1 MDSNIFDLI
10 KKANDTTL
18 NRHGNLI
25 TLERAVFLSWWCD
38 KGDCA
43 FCYMSTQKN
52 KIKDPKKARRNVYNI
67 YAEAEMCKRLDW
79 NIEFLSGGYESFT
92 TQEIKEIATTI
103 KDITGDG
110 VWLNTGITDELGE
123 YGSEIKGITGA
134 VEVAN
139 PEIHERVCPDEL
151 GEYGSEIKGITG
163 AVEVANPEIHER
175 VCPSKKLEDISN
187 MLDVAG
193 DLGFKK
199 AITVILGLGETLED
213 VGYLMDYIRDH
224 KIDRVIFY
232 SLNPHKETI
241 YANSSQ
247 PASLYYAQVV
257 AQVRLAFPDIEIIC
271 GTWIDNLANIGI
283 LILSGANG
291 ITKFPLFKMFGTKY
305 GKRVEEEVKW
315 AGREL
320 KGTFTDKTQL
330 GPEKSEV
337 SPDLDKFIKRY
348 VKESL
353 KNKY

>member
-1 MDSNIFDLI
+1 MDSNIFDSI
-10 KKANDTTL
+10 KKANEITL
-18 NRHGNLI
+18 KNHGDLV

-52 KIKDPKKARRNVYNI
+52 KIKDPTKARRNVSNI

-92 TQEIKEIATTI
+92 TSEIKEIASTI

-110 VWLNTGITDELGE
+110 VWLNTGITDELEEFGQ
-123 YGSEIKGITGA
+123 EIKGITGA

-139 PEIHERVCPDEL
+139 PTIH
-151 GEYGSEIKGITG
+151 
-163 AVEVANPEIHER
+163 NN
-175 VCPSKKLEDISN
+175 VCPSKSLDDISH
-187 MLDVAG
+187 MLDTAG

-199 AITVILGLGETLED
+199 AITIILGLGETLED
-213 VGYLMDYIRDH
+213 VEYVIDYIKEH

-241 YANSSQ
+241 YADESQ

-257 AQVRLAFPDIEIIC
+257 ARIRLEFPEIEIIC

-315 AGREL
+315 SGRRL
-320 KGTFTDKTQL
+320 KGTFTDKSVL

>member
-10 KKANDTTL
+10 KKADETTL
-18 NRHGNLI
+18 KNHGDLI

-43 FCYMSTQKN
+43 FCYMSTQKD
-52 KIKDPKKARRNVYNI
+52 KIKDPKKARRNVSNI
-67 YAEAEMCKRLDW
+67 YAEAEMCRRLDW

-110 VWLNTGITDELGE
+110 VWLNTGITDELSE
-123 YGSEIKGITGA
+123 FGSEIKGITGA

-139 PEIHERVCPDEL
+139 PEIH
-151 GEYGSEIKGITG
+151 
-163 AVEVANPEIHER
+163 NR

-187 MLDVAG
+187 MLDVSG

-199 AITVILGLGETLED
+199 AITIILGLGETLDD
-213 VGYLMDYIRDH
+213 VGYIIDYIRDH

-257 AQVRLAFPDIEIIC
+257 AQVRLAF
-271 GTWIDNLANIGI
+271 
-283 LILSGANG
+283 
-291 ITKFPLFKMFGTKY
+291 KMFGTKY

-315 AGREL
+315 SGRRL

-337 SPDLDKFIKRY
+337 SPELDKFIKRY

>member
-10 KKANDTTL
+10 KKANDITL
-18 NRHGNLI
+18 KNHGNLI

-52 KIKDPKKARRNVYNI
+52 KIKDPKKARRNIYNI
-67 YAEAEMCKRLDW
+67 YAEAEMCSRLDW

-103 KDITGDG
+103 KEITGDG
-110 VWLNTGITDELGE
+110 VWLNTGITDELE
-123 YGSEIKGITGA
+123 EFGSEIKGITGA

-139 PEIHERVCPDEL
+139 PDIH
-151 GEYGSEIKGITG
+151 K
-163 AVEVANPEIHER
+163 R

-187 MLDVAG
+187 MMDVAG

-199 AITVILGLGETLED
+199 AITIILGLGETLED
-213 VGYLMDYIRDH
+213 VNYLIDYIKEH

-257 AQVRLAFPDIEIIC
+257 SQVRLAFPEIEIIC

-320 KGTFTDKTQL
+320 KGTFTDKSQL

>member
-1 MDSNIFDLI
+1 MDYNIFDLI
-10 KKANDTTL
+10 KKANDITL
-18 NRHGNLI
+18 KNHGNLI

-43 FCYMSTQKN
+43 FCYMSTQKE
-52 KIKDPKKARRNVYNI
+52 KINDPKKARRNISNI

-79 NIEFLSGGYESFT
+79 NIEFLSGGYDSFT
-92 TQEIKEIATTI
+92 TQEIKEIATNI
-103 KDITGDG
+103 KNITGDG
-110 VWLNTGITDELGE
+110 VWLNTGITDELND
-123 YGSEIKGITGA
+123 YGNEIKGITGA

-139 PEIHERVCPDEL
+139 PEIH
-151 GEYGSEIKGITG
+151 KK
-163 AVEVANPEIHER
+163 

-187 MLDVAG
+187 MLDVSG

-199 AITVILGLGETLED
+199 AITIILGLGETLDD
-213 VGYLMDYIRDH
+213 VGYIIDYIKEH

-232 SLNPHKETI
+232 SLNPHKETV

-257 AQVRLAFPDIEIIC
+257 SQIRLAFPDIEIIC

-320 KGTFTDKTQL
+320 KGTFTDKDKL

-337 SPDLDKFIKRY
+337 SPELDKFIKRY

>member
-1 MDSNIFDLI
+1 MASDLFDLI
-10 KKANDTTL
+10 KKANEVTL
-18 NRHGNLI
+18 KEHGDLI

-43 FCYMSTQKN
+43 FCYMSTQKE
-52 KIKDPKKARRNVYNI
+52 KIKDPQKARRNVNNI

-79 NIEFLSGGYESFT
+79 NIEFLSGGYKSFT

-103 KDITGDG
+103 KNITGDG
-110 VWLNTGITDELGE
+110 VWLNTGITDELDA

-139 PEIHERVCPDEL
+139 PQ
-151 GEYGSEIKGITG
+151 
-163 AVEVANPEIHER
+163 IHER
-175 VCPSKKLEDISN
+175 VCPSKKLSDISN

-199 AITVILGLGETLED
+199 AITIILGLGETLDD
-213 VGYLMDYIRDH
+213 VDYIIDYIRDH

-232 SLNPHKETI
+232 SLNPHKETV

-257 AQVRLAFPDIEIIC
+257 AQVRLAFPNIEIIC

-315 AGREL
+315 AGRQL
-320 KGTFTDKTQL
+320 KGTFTDTNKL
-330 GPEKSEV
+330 GPEKSDI
-337 SPDLDKFIKRY
+337 SPELDKFIKRY

>member
-10 KKANDTTL
+10 KNANEITL
-18 NRHGNLI
+18 KNHGDLV

-52 KIKDPKKARRNVYNI
+52 KIKDPTKARRNVSNI

-92 TQEIKEIATTI
+92 TSEIKEIASTI

-110 VWLNTGITDELGE
+110 VWLNTGITDELE
-123 YGSEIKGITGA
+123 EFSSEIKGITGA

-139 PEIHERVCPDEL
+139 PTIH
-151 GEYGSEIKGITG
+151 
-163 AVEVANPEIHER
+163 NN
-175 VCPSKKLEDISN
+175 VCPSKSLEDISH
-187 MLDVAG
+187 MLDTAG

-199 AITVILGLGETLED
+199 AITIILGLGETLED
-213 VGYLMDYIRDH
+213 VEYVIDYIKEH

-241 YANSSQ
+241 YADESQ

-257 AQVRLAFPDIEIIC
+257 ARIRLEFPEIEIIC

-315 AGREL
+315 SGRRL
-320 KGTFTDKTQL
+320 KGTFTDKSML

>member
-1 MDSNIFDLI
+1 MDFDLI
-10 KKANDTTL
+10 KKANEITL
-18 NRHGNLI
+18 KNHGNLI

-43 FCYMSTQKN
+43 FCYMSTQKE
-52 KIKDPKKARRNVYNI
+52 KIKDPQKAKRNINNI
-67 YAEAEMCKRLDW
+67 FAEAEMCKRLDW

-92 TQEIKEIATTI
+92 TQEIKNIAEKI
-103 KDITGDG
+103 KNITGDG
-110 VWLNTGITDELGE
+110 VWLNTGITDELSE
-123 YGSEIKGITGA
+123 YESEIKGITGA

-139 PEIHERVCPDEL
+139 PKIH
-151 GEYGSEIKGITG
+151 KK
-163 AVEVANPEIHER
+163 
-175 VCPSKKLEDISN
+175 VCPSKKLDDISN

-199 AITVILGLGETLED
+199 AITIILGLGETLED
-213 VGYLMDYIRDH
+213 VEYIIDYIKEH

-257 AQVRLAFPDIEIIC
+257 SQIRLAFPNIEIIC

-320 KGTFTDKTQL
+320 KGTFTDKEKL
-330 GPEKSEV
+330 GPEKSEIT
-337 SPDLDKFIKRY
+337 PDLDKFIKRY

>member
-10 KKANDTTL
+10 KKANEITL
-18 NRHGNLI
+18 KNHGDLV
-25 TLERAVFLSWWCD
+25 TLERAVFLSWWCN

-52 KIKDPKKARRNVYNI
+52 KIKDPAKARRNISNI

-92 TQEIKEIATTI
+92 TSEIKEIASTI

-110 VWLNTGITDELGE
+110 VWLNTGITDELSE
-123 YGSEIKGITGA
+123 FGSEIKGITGA

-139 PEIHERVCPDEL
+139 PEIH
-151 GEYGSEIKGITG
+151 
-163 AVEVANPEIHER
+163 NR
-175 VCPSKKLEDISN
+175 VCPSKSLNDISH
-187 MLDVAG
+187 MLDTAG

-199 AITVILGLGETLED
+199 AITIILGLGETLDD
-213 VGYLMDYIRDH
+213 VEYVIDYIKEH

-232 SLNPHKETI
+232 SLNPHKETV
-241 YANSSQ
+241 YADSSQ

-257 AQVRLAFPDIEIIC
+257 ARVRLEFPDIEIIC

-315 AGREL
+315 AGRDL
-320 KGTFTDKTQL
+320 KGTFTNKEML
-330 GPEKSEV
+330 GPQKSEV
-337 SPDLDKFIKRY
+337 SPELDKFIKRY

>member
-1 MDSNIFDLI
+1 MDSNIFDSI
-10 KKANDTTL
+10 KKANEITL
-18 NRHGNLI
+18 KNHGDLV

-52 KIKDPKKARRNVYNI
+52 KIKDPTKARRNVSNI

-92 TQEIKEIATTI
+92 TSEIKEIASTI

-123 YGSEIKGITGA
+123 FGPEIKGITGA

-139 PEIHERVCPDEL
+139 PTIH
-151 GEYGSEIKGITG
+151 
-163 AVEVANPEIHER
+163 NN
-175 VCPSKKLEDISN
+175 VCPSKSLDDISH
-187 MLDVAG
+187 MLDTAG

-199 AITVILGLGETLED
+199 AITIILGLGETLED
-213 VGYLMDYIRDH
+213 VEYVIDYIKEH

-241 YANSSQ
+241 YADESQ

-257 AQVRLAFPDIEIIC
+257 ARIRLEFPEIEIIC

-315 AGREL
+315 SGRRL
-320 KGTFTDKTQL
+320 KGTFTDKSML

>member
-1 MDSNIFDLI
+1 MDPDIFDLM
-10 KKANDTTL
+10 KKANKTTL
-18 NRHGNLI
+18 EKHGNLI

-52 KIKDPKKARRNVYNI
+52 KIKDPAKARRNMNNI
-67 YAEAEMCKRLDW
+67 FAEAEMCKRLDW

-92 TQEIKEIATTI
+92 TQEIKHIATTI
-103 KDITGDG
+103 KDITGEG
-110 VWLNTGITDELGE
+110 VWLNTGITDEL
-123 YGSEIKGITGA
+123 A
-134 VEVAN
+134 
-139 PEIHERVCPDEL
+139 
-151 GEYGSEIKGITG
+151 EYGSEIKGITG

-175 VCPSKKLEDISN
+175 VCPSKKLDDISN
-187 MLDVAG
+187 MLDTAH

-199 AITVILGLGETLED
+199 AITIILGLGETLDD
-213 VGYLMDYIRDH
+213 VDYIIDYIRDH

-241 YANSSQ
+241 YADSSQ

-257 AQVRLAFPDIEIIC
+257 SQVRLAFPDIEIIC

-320 KGTFTDKTQL
+320 KGTFTDKSQL
-330 GPEKSEV
+330 GSEKSDV

>member
-1 MDSNIFDLI
+1 MDYNIFDLI
-10 KKANDTTL
+10 KKANDITL
-18 NRHGNLI
+18 KNHGNLI

-43 FCYMSTQKN
+43 FCYMSTQKE
-52 KIKDPKKARRNVYNI
+52 KINDPKKARRNISNI

-79 NIEFLSGGYESFT
+79 NIEFLSGGYDSFT
-92 TQEIKEIATTI
+92 TQEIKEIATNI
-103 KDITGDG
+103 KNITGDG
-110 VWLNTGITDELGE
+110 VWLNTGITDELND
-123 YGSEIKGITGA
+123 YGNEIKGITGA

-139 PEIHERVCPDEL
+139 PEIH
-151 GEYGSEIKGITG
+151 KK
-163 AVEVANPEIHER
+163 
-175 VCPSKKLEDISN
+175 VCPSKELEDISN
-187 MLDVAG
+187 MLDVSG

-199 AITVILGLGETLED
+199 AITIILGLGETLDD
-213 VGYLMDYIRDH
+213 VGYIIDYIKEH

-232 SLNPHKETI
+232 SLNPHKETV

-257 AQVRLAFPDIEIIC
+257 SQVRLAFPDIEIIC

-320 KGTFTDKTQL
+320 KGTFTDKDKL

-337 SPDLDKFIKRY
+337 SPELDKFIKRY

>member
-10 KKANDTTL
+10 KKANKTTL
-18 NRHGNLI
+18 DNHSNII
-25 TLERAVFLSWWCD
+25 TLERAIFLSWWCD

-52 KIKDPKKARRNVYNI
+52 KIKNPHKARRNVSNI
-67 YAEAEMCKRLDW
+67 FAEAEMCKRLDW

-92 TQEIKEIATTI
+92 TREIKEIATTI
-103 KDITGDG
+103 KDITGQG
-110 VWLNTGITDELGE
+110 VWLNTGITDEL
-123 YGSEIKGITGA
+123 
-134 VEVAN
+134 
-139 PEIHERVCPDEL
+139 D
-151 GEYGSEIKGITG
+151 EYGSEIKGITG

-175 VCPSKKLEDISN
+175 VCPSKKLDDISN
-187 MLDVAG
+187 MLDTAN

-199 AITVILGLGETLED
+199 AITIILGLGETLDD
-213 VGYLMDYIRDH
+213 VTYIIDYIKDH

-232 SLNPHKETI
+232 SLNPHKETV

-257 AQVRLAFPDIEIIC
+257 AQVRLAFPEIEIIC

-305 GKRVEEEVKW
+305 GK
-315 AGREL
+315 EL
-320 KGTFTDKTQL
+320 KRKLNGQD
-330 GPEKSEV
+330 V
-337 SPDLDKFIKRY
+337 
-348 VKESL
+348 
-353 KNKY
+353 N

>member
-10 KKANDTTL
+10 KKANETTL
-18 NRHGNLI
+18 NKHGNLI

-52 KIKDPKKARRNVYNI
+52 KIKDPAKARRNVYNI

-92 TQEIKEIATTI
+92 TQEIKEIASTI

-110 VWLNTGITDELGE
+110 VWLNTGITDEL
-123 YGSEIKGITGA
+123 
-134 VEVAN
+134 
-139 PEIHERVCPDEL
+139 DEF
-151 GEYGSEIKGITG
+151 GSEIKGITG

-193 DLGFKK
+193 NSGFKK
-199 AITVILGLGETLED
+199 AITIILGLGETLED
-213 VGYLMDYIRDH
+213 VDYIIDYIRDH

-291 ITKFPLFKMFGTKY
+291 ITKFPLFKMFATKY

-320 KGTFTDKTQL
+320 KGTFTDKSLL

>member
-1 MDSNIFDLI
+1 MASDLFDLI
-10 KKANDTTL
+10 NKANEVTL
-18 NRHGNLI
+18 KEHGDLI

-43 FCYMSTQKN
+43 FCYMSTQKE
-52 KIKDPKKARRNVYNI
+52 KIKDPQKARRNINNI
-67 YAEAEMCKRLDW
+67 YAEAEMCDRLDW
-79 NIEFLSGGYESFT
+79 NIEFLSGGYKSFT

-110 VWLNTGITDELGE
+110 VWLNTGITDELDA

-139 PEIHERVCPDEL
+139 P
-151 GEYGSEIKGITG
+151 K
-163 AVEVANPEIHER
+163 IHER
-175 VCPSKKLEDISN
+175 VCPSKKLSDISN

-199 AITVILGLGETLED
+199 AITIILGLGETLDD
-213 VGYLMDYIRDH
+213 VDYIIDYIKDH

-232 SLNPHKETI
+232 SLNPHKETV

-257 AQVRLAFPDIEIIC
+257 AQVRLAFPNIEIIC

-315 AGREL
+315 AGRQL
-320 KGTFTDKTQL
+320 KGTFTDKTKL
-330 GPEKSEV
+330 GPEKSNI
-337 SPDLDKFIKRY
+337 SPELDKFIKRY

>member
-10 KKANDTTL
+10 KNANEITL
-18 NRHGNLI
+18 KKHGNLI

-52 KIKDPKKARRNVYNI
+52 KIKDPTKARRNINNI
-67 YAEAEMCKRLDW
+67 LAEAEMCRRLNW
-79 NIEFLSGGYESFT
+79 NIEFLSGGYKSFT
-92 TQEIKEIATTI
+92 TQEIKQIATDI

-110 VWLNTGITDELGE
+110 VWLNTGITDELNE

-134 VEVAN
+134 IEVAN
-139 PEIHERVCPDEL
+139 PEIHE
-151 GEYGSEIKGITG
+151 K
-163 AVEVANPEIHER
+163 
-175 VCPSKKLEDISN
+175 VCPSKKLDDISN

-199 AITVILGLGETLED
+199 AITIILGLGETLDD
-213 VGYLMDYIRDH
+213 VDYLIDYIKDH
-224 KIDRVIFY
+224 NIDRVIFY
-232 SLNPHKETI
+232 SLNPHKETV

-291 ITKFPLFKMFGTKY
+291 ITKFPLFKMFATKY

-315 AGREL
+315 AGRKL
-320 KGTFTDKTQL
+320 KGTFTDKNML
-330 GPEKSEV
+330 GPQKSEV
-337 SPDLDKFIKRY
+337 NPELDKFIKRY

>member
-1 MDSNIFDLI
+1 MDSNIFELI
-10 KKANDTTL
+10 KKANETTL
-18 NRHGNLI
+18 KNHGDLI

-43 FCYMSTQKN
+43 FCYMSTQKE
-52 KIKDPKKARRNVYNI
+52 KIKDPKKARRNINNI

-79 NIEFLSGGYESFT
+79 NIEFLSGGYESFS

-103 KDITGDG
+103 KDITGNG
-110 VWLNTGITDELGE
+110 VWLNTGITDELSE

-139 PEIHERVCPDEL
+139 PEIHQ
-151 GEYGSEIKGITG
+151 K
-163 AVEVANPEIHER
+163 

-199 AITVILGLGETLED
+199 AITIILGLGETLDD
-213 VGYLMDYIRDH
+213 VNYIIDYIKDH

-315 AGREL
+315 AGRNL
-320 KGTFTDKTQL
+320 KGTFTDKNML
-330 GPEKSEV
+330 GSQKSEV
-337 SPDLDKFIKRY
+337 SPELDKFIKRY

>member
-10 KKANDTTL
+10 KKANDVTL
-18 NRHGNLI
+18 KNHGNLI
-25 TLERAVFLSWWCD
+25 TLERAMFLSWWCD

-43 FCYMSTQKN
+43 FCYMSTQKD
-52 KIKDPKKARRNVYNI
+52 KIKDPKKARRNISNI

-92 TQEIKEIATTI
+92 TQEIKTIATTI

-139 PEIHERVCPDEL
+139 PEIH
-151 GEYGSEIKGITG
+151 
-163 AVEVANPEIHER
+163 NR
-175 VCPSKKLEDISN
+175 VCPSKKLSDISN

-193 DLGFKK
+193 DLGYKK
-199 AITVILGLGETLED
+199 AITIILGLGETLED
-213 VGYLMDYIRDH
+213 TDYIIDYIKDH

-257 AQVRLAFPDIEIIC
+257 ARVRLTFPEIEIIC

-320 KGTFTDKTQL
+320 KGTFTDKNML
-330 GPEKSEV
+330 GPQESEI
-337 SPDLDKFIKRY
+337 SPELNKFIKRY

>member
-10 KKANDTTL
+10 KKANEITL
-18 NRHGNLI
+18 NNHGNLI

-52 KIKDPKKARRNVYNI
+52 KIKDPKKARRNINNI

-92 TQEIKEIATTI
+92 TQEIKEIATNI
-103 KDITGDG
+103 KKITGDG
-110 VWLNTGITDELGE
+110 VWLNTGITDELEE
-123 YGSEIKGITGA
+123 YGPEIKGITGA

-139 PEIHERVCPDEL
+139 PKIHE
-151 GEYGSEIKGITG
+151 K
-163 AVEVANPEIHER
+163 
-175 VCPSKKLEDISN
+175 VCPSKKLDDISN

-199 AITVILGLGETLED
+199 AITIILGLGESLDD
-213 VGYLMDYIRDH
+213 VNYIIDYIKDH
-224 KIDRVIFY
+224 NIDRVIFY

-257 AQVRLAFPDIEIIC
+257 SQVRLAFPKIEIIC

-315 AGREL
+315 SGRVL
-320 KGTFTDKTQL
+320 KGTFTDKNQL
-330 GPEKSEV
+330 GPQKSEV

-353 KNKY
+353 KNKYQ

>member
-10 KKANDTTL
+10 KKANETTL

-103 KDITGDG
+103 KNITGDG

-123 YGSEIKGITGA
+123 FGSEI
-134 VEVAN
+134 
-139 PEIHERVCPDEL
+139 R
-151 GEYGSEIKGITG
+151 GITG

-193 DLGFKK
+193 NLGFKK

-232 SLNPHKETI
+232 SLNPHKETV

>member
-10 KKANDTTL
+10 KKANDITL
-18 NRHGNLI
+18 KNHGNLI

-52 KIKDPKKARRNVYNI
+52 KIKDPKKARRNIYNI
-67 YAEAEMCKRLDW
+67 YAEAEMCRRLDW

-103 KDITGDG
+103 KDITDDG
-110 VWLNTGITDELGE
+110 VWLNTGITDELE
-123 YGSEIKGITGA
+123 EFGSEIKGITGA

-139 PEIHERVCPDEL
+139 PDIH
-151 GEYGSEIKGITG
+151 K
-163 AVEVANPEIHER
+163 R

-187 MLDVAG
+187 MMDVAG

-199 AITVILGLGETLED
+199 AITIILGLGETLED
-213 VGYLMDYIRDH
+213 VNYLIDYIKEH

-257 AQVRLAFPDIEIIC
+257 SQVRLAFPEIEIIC

-320 KGTFTDKTQL
+320 KGTFTDKSQL

-337 SPDLDKFIKRY
+337 SPDLDKFI
-348 VKESL
+348 
-353 KNKY
+353 N

>member
-1 MDSNIFDLI
+1 MDSNIFDMI
-10 KKANDTTL
+10 KKANEITL
-18 NRHGNLI
+18 KNHGDLI

-52 KIKDPKKARRNVYNI
+52 KIKDPKKARRNTSNI

-79 NIEFLSGGYESFT
+79 NIEFLSGGYESFS

-110 VWLNTGITDELGE
+110 VWLNTGITDDLAEFND
-123 YGSEIKGITGA
+123 EIKGITGA

-139 PEIHERVCPDEL
+139 PKIHE
-151 GEYGSEIKGITG
+151 
-163 AVEVANPEIHER
+163 N
-175 VCPSKKLEDISN
+175 VCPSKKLDDISN
-187 MLDVAG
+187 MLDTAG

-199 AITVILGLGETLED
+199 AITIILGLGETLDD
-213 VGYLMDYIRDH
+213 VDYVIDYIKDH

-315 AGREL
+315 AGRQL
-320 KGTFTDKTQL
+320 KGTFTDKTKL
-330 GPEKSEV
+330 GSEQSEV

>member
-1 MDSNIFDLI
+1 MKELFSYPGGVIREIVLFVI
-10 KKANDTTL
+10 CQHKKTKL
-18 NRHGNLI
+18 
-25 TLERAVFLSWWCD
+25 
-38 KGDCA
+38 K
-43 FCYMSTQKN
+43 
-52 KIKDPKKARRNVYNI
+52 
-67 YAEAEMCKRLDW
+67 
-79 NIEFLSGGYESFT
+79 
-92 TQEIKEIATTI
+92 KEIATTI
-103 KDITGDG
+103 KDITGEG
-110 VWLNTGITDELGE
+110 VWLNTGITDELNE

-139 PEIHERVCPDEL
+139 PQIHE
-151 GEYGSEIKGITG
+151 K
-163 AVEVANPEIHER
+163 
-175 VCPSKKLEDISN
+175 VCPSKKLDDISN

-199 AITVILGLGETLED
+199 AITIILGLGETLDD
-213 VGYLMDYIRDH
+213 VQYVIDYIKNH

-247 PASLYYAQVV
+247 PASIYYAQVV

-320 KGTFTDKTQL
+320 KGTFTDKSKL
-330 GPEKSEV
+330 GEKKSDV
-337 SPDLDKFIKRY
+337 SPELDKFIKRY

>member
-10 KKANDTTL
+10 KKANDITL
-18 NRHGNLI
+18 KNHGNLI

-52 KIKDPKKARRNVYNI
+52 KIKDPKKARRNIYNI
-67 YAEAEMCKRLDW
+67 YAEAEMCSRLDW

-110 VWLNTGITDELGE
+110 VWLNTGITDELE
-123 YGSEIKGITGA
+123 EFGSEIKGITGA

-139 PEIHERVCPDEL
+139 PDIH
-151 GEYGSEIKGITG
+151 K
-163 AVEVANPEIHER
+163 R

-187 MLDVAG
+187 MIDVAG

-199 AITVILGLGETLED
+199 AITIILGLGETLED
-213 VGYLMDYIRDH
+213 VNYLIDYIKEH

-257 AQVRLAFPDIEIIC
+257 SQVRLAFPEIEIIC

-320 KGTFTDKTQL
+320 KGTFTDKSQL

>member
-1 MDSNIFDLI
+1 MESNIFDLI
-10 KKANDTTL
+10 KDANELTL
-18 NRHGNLI
+18 KKHGDLV

-52 KIKDPKKARRNVYNI
+52 KIKDPSKARRNISNI

-92 TQEIKEIATTI
+92 TEEIKEIATTI
-103 KDITGDG
+103 KNITGDG
-110 VWLNTGITDELGE
+110 VWLNTGITDELSE
-123 YGSEIKGITGA
+123 FGSEITGITGA

-139 PEIHERVCPDEL
+139 PLIH
-151 GEYGSEIKGITG
+151 
-163 AVEVANPEIHER
+163 NN
-175 VCPSKKLEDISN
+175 VCPSKSLDDISN
-187 MLDVAG
+187 MLDTAG
-193 DLGFKK
+193 NLGFKK
-199 AITVILGLGETLED
+199 AITIILGLGETLDD
-213 VGYLMDYIRDH
+213 VDYVIEYIKEH
-224 KIDRVIFY
+224 EIDRVIFY

-241 YANSSQ
+241 YADKSQ

-257 AQVRLAFPDIEIIC
+257 ARIRLEFPEIEIIC

-315 AGREL
+315 SGRRL

-348 VKESL
+348 IKESL